1 MYGSSHL
8 DHSQGLG
15 AKGAETL
22 NRGSEALLVHMVSDH
37 TRASYQEADQLYL
50 EGVGGSKLSVDLII
64 FCCIHV

>member
-8 DHSQGLG
+8 DRSQGLG

-37 TRASYQEADQLYL
+37 IRASYQEA
-50 EGVGGSKLSVDLII
+50 E
-64 FCCIHV
+64 